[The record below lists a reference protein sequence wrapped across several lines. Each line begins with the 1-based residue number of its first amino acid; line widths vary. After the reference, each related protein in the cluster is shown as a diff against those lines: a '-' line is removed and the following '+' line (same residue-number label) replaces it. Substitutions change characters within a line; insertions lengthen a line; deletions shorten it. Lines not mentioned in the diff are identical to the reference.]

1 MCQSA
6 CTFGQTSWVCLC
18 FWTRLTFESV
28 SYVKQLSSLM
38 WVNPI
43 QSVKG
48 LNRTKVWPFHEQ
60 GEIPAAWLPFSW
72 DTEFFLPLNSNW
84 NTGFSWVS
92 SMSGSRPEPHHR
104 LCWVSS
110 LPTADLGGL
119 SASTN
124 MWADF
129 LWWISLDVY
138 KYNTGMHTRIHTCAH
153 THTCTHTHIISWSIS
168 LENSDWYKEQ

>member
-6 CTFGQTSWVCLC
+6 CTFGQTFWVCLC

-60 GEIPAAWLPFSW
+60 GEIPAAWLPFNW

-92 SMSGSRPEPHHR
+92 SMSGSGPEPHHR

-110 LPTADLGGL
+110 LPTADLGACQPPQTCEL
-119 SASTN
+119 
-124 MWADF
+124 
-129 LWWISLDVY
+129 ISCDKSLY
-138 KYNTGMHTRIHTCAH
+138 MYINTTQTCTHTYTHVHTCIHTCAH
-153 THTCTHTHIISWSIS
+153 THTHTPQTITQS
-168 LENSDWYKEQ
+168 